1 MQSFVILIPV
11 CRIFKQCEG
20 EYNLRYHSILAVSIC
35 LFAVSCSSSNKKDI
49 TDSEAIGFFKET
61 ISQKGASMVVRVVY
75 DGQFCQYSSIR
86 LRKIVDGK
94 IDQKNY
100 AEIYS
105 GNDNYIVAGLSDKA
119 IARTKWIFGKSDKW
133 FFGEVTFDTVTAKL
147 SNQTIVAAFSPIA
160 PGDYILT
167 GLTCKNGSGN
177 SVSMGEKE
185 NNDIITLLFSSE
197 KRPVLGFNFIHIDKN
212 ELVDAGVLNLR
223 HTGGEIFPFGG
234 ERGMV
239 EGSAVAPR
247 FQDFLNSHFK
257 DVAKQIK
264 FTHFDIDKSLTSELA
279 ANEAKK

>member
-1 MQSFVILIPV
+1 MS
-11 CRIFKQCEG
+11 G
-20 EYNLRYHSILAVSIC
+20 EYKLRYQYILAVFIC
-35 LFAVSCSSSNKKDI
+35 LFAVGCSSSNKKDI
-49 TDSEAIGFFKET
+49 TDSETIGFFKEN

-75 DGQFCQYSSIR
+75 DGQFCPYSSIR

-100 AEIYS
+100 SEIYS

-119 IARTKWIFGKSDKW
+119 IAQTKWLFGKSDKW
-133 FFGEVTFDTVTAKL
+133 FFGKVTFDTVTAKL
-147 SNQTIVAAFSPIA
+147 TNQTIAASFSPIA

-167 GLTCKNGSGN
+167 GLTCKNGNGA

-185 NNDIITLLFSSE
+185 NQDIITLLFLSK

-223 HTGGEIFPFGG
+223 YTGGEIFPFGD

-247 FQDFLNSHFK
+247 FQDFLNSHFG

-279 ANEAKK
+279 TNEAKK